1 MNRAGVLTLSDKG
14 SRGQREDK
22 SGEILKNMLSDLG
35 LTIDRYEIIPDE
47 EELIRDMLIT
57 WTDELCLDL
66 IVTTGGTGLSP
77 RDVTPEATL
86 SVVEKRVYGMEEV
99 MRRKSL
105 EKTPHAMISRAVVG
119 VRKNTLIVNLP
130 GSPSGVK
137 DCMESIAPALTHA
150 LSKIGGDMSEC
161 VPPSR

>member
-14 SRGQREDK
+14 SKGQREDR
-22 SGEILKNMLSDLG
+22 SGEILKRMLSDLG

-47 EELIRDMLIT
+47 EELIRDMLIK

-86 SVVEKRVYGMEEV
+86 SEIG
-99 MRRKSL
+99 
-105 EKTPHAMISRAVVG
+105 RAHV
-119 VRKNTLIVNLP
+119 
-130 GSPSGVK
+130 
-137 DCMESIAPALTHA
+137 
-150 LSKIGGDMSEC
+150 
-161 VPPSR
+161 